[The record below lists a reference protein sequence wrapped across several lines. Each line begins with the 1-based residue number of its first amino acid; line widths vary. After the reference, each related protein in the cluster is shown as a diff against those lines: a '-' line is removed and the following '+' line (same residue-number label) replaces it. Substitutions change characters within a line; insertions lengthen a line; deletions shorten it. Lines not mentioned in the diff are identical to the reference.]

1 MLRASDERYV
11 ESLNARRVGVTV
23 EPSNTPLCD
32 AHHSGEAGAFLS
44 YLWDAED
51 WRHPM
56 SNTYVNWFSRVG
68 IAGRV
73 AERRH
78 PHEWNELTMQGDY
91 HLPFGKAEARAEAAK
106 WLCQI

>member
-1 MLRASDERYV
+1 
-11 ESLNARRVGVTV
+11 
-23 EPSNTPLCD
+23 
-32 AHHSGEAGAFLS
+32 
-44 YLWDAED
+44 
-51 WRHPM
+51 M
-56 SNTYVNWFSRVG
+56 SNTYVNWFSRVA